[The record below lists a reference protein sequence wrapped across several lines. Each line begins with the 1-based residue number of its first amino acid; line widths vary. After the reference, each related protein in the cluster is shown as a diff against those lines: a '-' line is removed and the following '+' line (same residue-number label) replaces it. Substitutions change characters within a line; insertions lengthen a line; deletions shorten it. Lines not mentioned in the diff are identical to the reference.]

1 MSTQLDAL
9 PIEMLAHV
17 ALFLHRNHKY
27 NKTDN
32 GLLALRCVSRAG
44 LDAVRRAIKSHPQD
58 TVRFESGSG
67 AKKITSVG
75 KVLGSGCRRLD
86 YAAAS
91 GNWAE
96 ETPEALDALRQFIVV
111 ETQGRLRQLSLN
123 CSSISTQLFLEIC
136 SACPQL
142 KELDAGFGLS
152 NFARADVDD
161 FAAALSRSCP
171 LLESVDIQRGELV
184 SPAET
189 YARHFPNLKCLDFE
203 VETTEGGLY
212 EPSRFDKIEA
222 AARQCVGAETLGL
235 SWCAVSADLAERLIR
250 TPLQDRIKTLYFGF
264 SDVSEQTLLRLA
276 AGLKALREII
286 FPDDFSGSP
295 EFFRSL
301 ARARPA
307 LKELHFGEEADLI
320 DDACVAAICENLALE
335 NLSID
340 RNDTLTPAVVDI
352 ILRSPTAQTLSEVAF
367 FRSQALTS
375 AGILRLVR
383 GCPRLR
389 ELAWYVEG
397 LTPLAVAW
405 PEGTQHGKNVDDL
418 NALLKE
424 RGRGHAIT
432 FSVDPFKRFGPEPP
446 RGHLY

>member
-1 MSTQLDAL
+1 MSTHLEEL
-9 PIEMLAHV
+9 PVELCAHI
-17 ALFLHRNHKY
+17 ALFLNRHRHYVKR
-27 NKTDN
+27 DN
-32 GLLALRCVSRAG
+32 SLLALRSVSHACF
-44 LDAVRRAIKSHPQD
+44 DAVRRAIKTHPTND
-58 TVRFESGSG
+58 VRFYGTNDVRQ
-67 AKKITSVG
+67 ITAVG
-75 KVLGSGCRRLD
+75 KILGSGCQRITYQGKSNQLFPD
-86 YAAAS
+86 K
-91 GNWAE
+91 
-96 ETPEALDALRQFIVV
+96 LDALQQVIVV
-111 ETQGRLRQLSLN
+111 ETRGCLRELSIC
-123 CSSISTQLFLEIC
+123 CSTISPQRFLEIC
-136 SACPQL
+136 SVCPQL
-142 KELDAGFGLS
+142 KELDADWGLP
-152 NFARADVDD
+152 NIREADMDVFAGE
-161 FAAALSRSCP
+161 LSRLCP
-171 LLESVDIQRGELV
+171 LLERVSIVRGELL

-189 YARHFPNLKCLDFE
+189 YAMHFPNLKHLDLE
-203 VETTEGGLY
+203 VEELDAGY
-212 EPSRFDKIEA
+212 APSRFDKIEA
-222 AARQCVGAETLGL
+222 AAHQCVGAEELGL
-235 SWCAVSADLAERLIR
+235 GRCSVSADLAERLIR

-340 RNDTLTPAVVDI
+340 RNDTLTPDVVDI

-367 FRSQALTS
+367 FRSQAVTS

>member
-1 MSTQLDAL
+1 MPTRLEAL
-9 PIEMLAHV
+9 PVELCAHV

-67 AKKITSVG
+67 AQKITSVG

-142 KELDAGFGLS
+142 KELEAGYGLP
-152 NFARADVDD
+152 NIAWADLDD

-171 LLESVDIQRGELV
+171 LLESVDIQRDLL

-189 YARHFPNLKCLDFE
+189 YAMHFPNLKCLDFE

-340 RNDTLTPAVVDI
+340 RNDTLTPDVVDI
-352 ILRSPTAQTLSEVAF
+352 ILRSPTAQTLSDVAF
-367 FRSQALTS
+367 FRSQSVTS